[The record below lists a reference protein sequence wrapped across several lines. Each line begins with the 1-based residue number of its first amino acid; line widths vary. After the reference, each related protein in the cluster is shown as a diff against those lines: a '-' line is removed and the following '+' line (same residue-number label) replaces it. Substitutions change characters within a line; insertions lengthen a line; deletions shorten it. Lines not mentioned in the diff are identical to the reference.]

1 VTFFQY
7 VDDNARGLPQRLL
20 MSSLHYIMNQDKTTA
35 ASAMLPT
42 LDPYACAAALDVVV
56 AAAEPDA
63 CVDAIRDEE
72 AKP

>member
-1 VTFFQY
+1 
-7 VDDNARGLPQRLL
+7 
-20 MSSLHYIMNQDKTTA
+20 MNQDKTTA